1 MDMTI
6 FTPWALRL
14 FGISGII
21 GSILFILGD
30 LSYNHVPGS
39 KNSPTV
45 KMSTMPGLRLLNA
58 GTLGLVGCWFYVL
71 ASWHLYLAFRPA
83 GDIFAFIS
91 LLAFGAAMICY
102 GIGHTAYFAIAAGAQ
117 VAAQLGSDVESGGK
131 LGNTFFQRITYITYI
146 PVAISSLM
154 MIYGIAV
161 GRSLYPR
168 WMLVFLPIFIYLL
181 KTPVTRILRGHLQ
194 EIINDSYDNIVLFV
208 FYVLSTVVLWNG
220 LVS

>member
-45 KMSTMPGLRLLNA
+45 KMSKMPVLRLINA

-220 LVS
+220 VVS